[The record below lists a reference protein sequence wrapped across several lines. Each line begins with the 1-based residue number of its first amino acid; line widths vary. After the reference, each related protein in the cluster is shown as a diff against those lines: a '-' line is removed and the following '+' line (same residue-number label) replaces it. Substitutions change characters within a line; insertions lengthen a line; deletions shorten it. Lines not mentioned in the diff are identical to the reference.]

1 MNQDENH
8 SLSRLRKKN
17 LKILFLYPDLNSNP
31 NFKPLVNI
39 ANYLSSENNQ
49 IYIAIQGIVS
59 ETNRKSFCNSII
71 FINRRD
77 KQPKLAWAYHLM
89 TQDFDCMIGVQAH
102 NAFWLSINKAL
113 FFRHKKVISWE
124 HSSPITSLKN
134 EYNYTWPL
142 WLILRFGLS
151 QSTDAFFCVSKG
163 AVVQMENII
172 RSSKNKVFYTPNMI
186 FNTNDLTDI
195 SNRTKNSTINI
206 VSVGRLSKEKGLMLA
221 LQALSRLKN
230 IDYNYLIVG
239 DGPCYDEL
247 DNYVN
252 STPNLMGKV
261 QFLGRRED
269 VLSIML
275 DSDLILLPSYFEG
288 LPTVLVEAC
297 ITNTPII
304 AANCKTGPSEIVK
317 EGVNGYLFEV
327 GNSTDLY
334 NKINLWINN
343 RETIKN
349 SSSYAVD
356 YSETASVKF
365 LKNIKEVVDG

>member
-1 MNQDENH
+1 M
-8 SLSRLRKKN
+8 
-17 LKILFLYPDLNSNP
+17 KILFLFPKVVLNP

-39 ANYLSSENNQ
+39 SKFLSDEGNQ
-49 IYIAIQGIVS
+49 VYIAMDGKVDS
-59 ETNRKSFCNSII
+59 TSKEVFSDSII
-71 FINRRD
+71 FLEKDSR
-77 KQPKLAWAYHLM
+77 QSKLIWAYHLM
-89 TQDFDCMIGVQAH
+89 RQDFDCFIGVQAN
-102 NAFWLSINKAL
+102 NAYRLAIIKAL
-113 FFRHKKVISWE
+113 FFKRKKIISWE

-134 EYNYTWPL
+134 EYKYTWSL

-163 AVVQMENII
+163 AVAQMENII

-186 FNTNDLTDI
+186 FNTNDLTSI
-195 SNRTKNSTINI
+195 SKRKKNSTINI
-206 VSVGRLSKEKGLMLA
+206 VSVGRLSKEKGIILA
-221 LQALSRLKN
+221 LQALSRLKS

-247 DNYVN
+247 SNYVN
-252 STPNLMGKV
+252 STPSLMDRV

-275 DSDLILLPSYFEG
+275 NSDLILLPSYFEG

-317 EGVNGYLFEV
+317 EGVNGYLFKV

-349 SSSYAVD
+349 SPSYAVD
-356 YSETASVKF
+356 YSETAGVKF
-365 LKNIKEVVDG
+365 LKNIEEVVYG